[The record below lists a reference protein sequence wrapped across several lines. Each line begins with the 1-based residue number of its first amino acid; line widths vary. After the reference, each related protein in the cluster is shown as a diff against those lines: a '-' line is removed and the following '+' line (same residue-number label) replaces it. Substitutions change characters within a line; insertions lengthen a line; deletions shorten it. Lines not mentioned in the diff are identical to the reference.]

1 MNTPSKNALFKISP
15 LSLGI
20 ASTLLMPV
28 ALNASAQ
35 DSGLDSLLEE
45 VVVTAQFRE
54 QNLQDTPISIT
65 AISGDMLAAR
75 SQVQLSDVANNAPNV
90 TMSPTSGSFGPSIT
104 ASVRGI
110 GQYDFNPA
118 LEPGVGI
125 YIDDVYYGALTGAQ
139 FDLMDLNRVEILR
152 GPQGT
157 LAGKNSIGGA
167 IKMYSKVPTGEES
180 GYFAVTAGR
189 YDRLDMRGS
198 VDFALSENVAVRLS
212 GVSKKNNGY
221 IKRLDYG
228 CVYPDS
234 GIPAN
239 LDQNSD
245 CVNGME
251 GDDDT
256 TAARA
261 MIHITPSDS
270 VDLTIIADTSESESA
285 NTSGV
290 LITGSNNSPN
300 TTINGIPLSDQFATG
315 GTYTNYSS
323 FIMPAI
329 TWTTP
334 APLAGNPFFASF
346 DGSPIAETR
355 MDGQNHIDANGLSL
369 KAIFDLNDH
378 MNIESITAYRD
389 YFATFN
395 SDTDV
400 SPASTQLTKNQID
413 YWQKSQELRLNGNT
427 ADSTINYTV
436 GLYYFEQ
443 ESKFNTFVDIR
454 YTPYP
459 LSFAG
464 GAPSLPA
471 KTKAVFAN
479 VGWDVTNDFSLNL
492 GLRYT
497 EEEKTYNYL
506 RRTRDGGVHPIL
518 GGLDNV
524 AGRYEGDNVDYRVNL
539 QYRFTEN
546 LMSFF
551 SVSTGV
557 KGGGVNPRPFNA
569 EQALSFDQEEVT
581 AYEIGVKTDLL
592 DGHLRL
598 NAAYFFN
605 DYKDI
610 QLTLLSCN
618 DVIGASG
625 VPLGDLGLGTP
636 CALPQNGGS
645 ADIQGIELE
654 AMYRLDNGLSIDA
667 AISTLDFEY
676 TELNPAL
683 GSSIPKN
690 GITPYTPEL
699 KWSLGISKDFNS
711 DFGTFTPRLDAS
723 FQDDIYTNPDNAELG
738 RVDDYTL
745 LNAKLTWTNPDSD
758 LEASLGVTNLADKYY
773 YKTKF
778 NLSTNSG
785 VVTGVPGR
793 PREWY
798 LSVKKYF

>member
-1 MNTPSKNALFKISP
+1 MNALINNALFKLSP
-15 LSLGI
+15 LSLGF
-20 ASTLLMPV
+20 
-28 ALNASAQ
+28 ASALLLPNVNAQ
-35 DSGLDSLLEE
+35 EQARESLLEE

-65 AISGDMLAAR
+65 AISADMLDAR
-75 SQVQLSDVANNAPNV
+75 SQVQLSEVANNAPNV
-90 TMSPTSGSFGPSIT
+90 TMSPNSGSFGPSIS
-104 ASVRGI
+104 ASIRGI
-110 GQYDFNPA
+110 GQNDFNPA

-139 FDLMDLNRVEILR
+139 FDLMDLSRVEILR

-167 IKMYSKVPTGEES
+167 VKLYSKVPVGEES
-180 GYFAVTAGR
+180 GYFSVTAGR
-189 YDRLDMRGS
+189 FDRLDMRGS
-198 VDFALSENVAVRLS
+198 VDFALSEKIAIRLS

-234 GIPAN
+234 GIAAN
-239 LDQNSD
+239 VDQNGG
-245 CVNGME
+245 CVTGME
-251 GDDDT
+251 GDEDT

-261 MIHITPSDS
+261 MIHIAASDRL
-270 VDLTIIADTSESESA
+270 DLTLIADTSQSESA

-290 LITGSNNSPN
+290 LITGTNNSPN
-300 TTINGIPLSDQFATG
+300 ITANGVPLSDQFATG
-315 GTYTNYSS
+315 GTYTNYSTL
-323 FIMPAI
+323 FMPA
-329 TWTTP
+329 TNWTTP
-334 APLAGNPFFASF
+334 AALAGNPFFASF
-346 DGSPIAETR
+346 DGVPVAETR
-355 MDGQNHIDANGLSL
+355 IDGQNHIDANGLSL
-369 KAIFDLNDH
+369 KAVFDLNDS

-389 YFATFN
+389 YFASFS

-400 SPASTQLTKNQID
+400 SPTATELTKNQID
-413 YWQKSQELRLNGNT
+413 YWQKSQEVRLNGSA
-427 ADSTINYTV
+427 ADSSINYTL

-454 YTPYP
+454 YAPYP

-471 KTKAVFAN
+471 KTQAAFAN
-479 VGWDVTNDFSLNL
+479 LGWDVTNDFSVNL

-506 RRTRDGGVHPIL
+506 RRTRDGDVHPVL
-518 GGLDNV
+518 GGLDSIV
-524 AGRYEGDNVDYRVNL
+524 GFYEGDNIDYRVNL

-569 EQALSFDQEEVT
+569 EQALSFEQEEVT

-592 DGHLRL
+592 DGRLRL

-610 QLTLLSCN
+610 QLTQLSCN
-618 DVIGASG
+618 SIIGVSG
-625 VPLGDLGLGTP
+625 VPLGDLGLGSP
-636 CALPQNGGS
+636 CAMPQNAGS
-645 ADIQGIELE
+645 ADIQGFEVE
-654 AMYRLDNGLSIDA
+654 AMYRLENGFSIDA

-683 GSSIPKN
+683 GGSIPD
-690 GITPYTPEL
+690 GSISPFTPEL
-699 KWSLGISKDFNS
+699 KWSLGIAKDFNTE
-711 DFGTFTPRLDAS
+711 FGLITPRLDAS
-723 FQDDIYTNPDNAELG
+723 FQDDIYTNANNAELG

-745 LNAKLTWTNPDSD
+745 VNAKITW
-758 LEASLGVTNLADKYY
+758 ASFSNNIEVALGVTNLTDKYY

-778 NLSTNSG
+778 NLSTASG
-785 VVTGVPGR
+785 AVTGVPGR

-798 LSVKKYF
+798 LSVKKSF